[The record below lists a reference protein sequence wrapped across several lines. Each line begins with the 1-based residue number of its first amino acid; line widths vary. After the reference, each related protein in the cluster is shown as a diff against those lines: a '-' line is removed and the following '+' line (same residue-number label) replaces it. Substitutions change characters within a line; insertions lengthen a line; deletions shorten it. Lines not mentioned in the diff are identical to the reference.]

1 MPGVQDKPLDNP
13 FIHDDLVRAIDH
25 TCLIEFLYKEGGPRI
40 AEPHDYGV
48 RNGVARLLVYQIS
61 GASRSGTPHGWK
73 HIDVCDVRELRVLE
87 RRFAGSRADARQHH
101 GVWDV
106 LFARVK

>member
-1 MPGVQDKPLDNP
+1 MAGTRDRIS
-13 FIHDDLVRAIDH
+13 IHDDLVRAINDKRV
-25 TCLIEFLYKEGGPRI
+25 IEFVYKTPGPRV

-48 RNGVARLLVYQIS
+48 KKGVDTLLAYQLG
-61 GASRSGTPHGWK
+61 GATRSGSPHGWK
-73 HIDVCDVRELRVLE
+73 YIEVGAVRDFKVLE
-87 RRFAGSRADARQHH
+87 RRFPGSRADAQQHH

>member
-1 MPGVQDKPLDNP
+1 MPGVRDKPVDNP
-13 FIHDDLVRAIDH
+13 LIHDDLVRAIDH
-25 TCLIEFLYKEGGPRI
+25 MRLIEFVYKEGGPRI

-48 RNGVARLLVYQIS
+48 KNGVARLLVYQIS
-61 GASRSGTPHGWK
+61 GASRSRAPHGWK
-73 HIDVCDVRELRVLE
+73 YIDVYDVRELRVLD